1 MSETKFGACSS
12 TPASIPDPSKISEAE
27 GSMGRHNF
35 SLSHPKNYL
44 GVPIAVDASGAT
56 GALVMQHL
64 VNMAGEARRGATALG
79 LLTEDGE
86 LTGRG
91 GAVVA
96 AAESIANDSDAALR
110 HLQDLKGSQGRFIT
124 SEPAWGSVAQ
134 TVFASHPV
142 TKAVVDVL
150 ETTDEPLPLPKLSG
164 HLATS
169 HPDIA
174 ADYFLDTESI
184 PADEPVAQLAS
195 VAGDEP
201 IIAACNWLG
210 ETSAYQTQTTYQLKS
225 LLCHVGILSQ
235 PGVDSSQLVPRED
248 RWSLSPLFEPCVRDA
263 AFGGEDR

>member
-1 MSETKFGACSS
+1 MIT
-12 TPASIPDPSKISEAE
+12 EAT
-27 GSMGRHNF
+27 GNMGCHSF

-44 GVPIAVDASGAT
+44 GVPVAVDAAGAT

-91 GAVVA
+91 EGVVA

-110 HLQDLKGSQGRFIT
+110 HLQDLKGGQGRFIT
-124 SEPAWGSVAQ
+124 SEPEWGSVAQ
-134 TVFASHPV
+134 TVFATHPV

-150 ETTDEPLPLPKLSG
+150 ETTGDPLSLPKLSA
-164 HLATS
+164 HLAAS

-184 PADEPVAQLAS
+184 PVDDPAAQMAS

-201 IIAACNWLG
+201 IIAACYWLG
-210 ETSAYQTQTTYQLKS
+210 DTSAYQTQTTFQLKS

-248 RWSLSPLFEPCVRDA
+248 RWSLSPLFDPCVRDA
-263 AFGGEDR
+263 AFRGEDR